1 MKLYDRTLQ
10 GDLCFGHY
18 TSASSM
24 RIMRLA
30 GSHCILQ
37 CDEDCCVE
45 FIIPI
50 RSARRG
56 QGRKDKMAKIPKIF
70 RKTKTI
76 RNLQSYMDTV
86 FNEVLHTTLNPD
98 GPGAIRVH
106 LIPPKAEENEF
117 GPSAA
122 IINGTD
128 ILPVRFIWAVILA
141 ELIRETNRY
150 DGKEISDADIQ
161 GILDRTADNVKK
173 IIPAFSRKRIAADIQ
188 TIYTTI
194 RQIAYREE
202 VTENV
207 EHINIGDYA
216 PYMQAPHRMDLMVSA
231 MTQNGRWHCNQKCVH
246 CYAAGQTLSD
256 EAELSTQEWKK
267 ILDRCRSAGIP
278 QVTFTGGEPTM
289 REDLFEL
296 VRYAR
301 WFISRLN
308 TNGIR
313 LTPEYCKG
321 LREAE
326 LDSVQITFYSADP
339 EIHNKL
345 VGTAGYEQTLAGI
358 RNALAQGLS
367 VSINTPL
374 CTLNRDYGKTL
385 ELLHELGVIYVTCSG
400 LITTGSAAEAESEA
414 LQLTG
419 SELEEILRGA
429 VAYCNQNGMEIA
441 FTSPGW
447 LDVQIF
453 DEMNIPSPS
462 CGACLS
468 NMAVTPGGN
477 VVPCQSWLSDKP
489 LGNMLT
495 DDWNEIWDSE
505 ACRARRDYS
514 ALLTGECPLR
524 RYC

>member
-1 MKLYDRTLQ
+1 MT
-10 GDLCFGHY
+10 
-18 TSASSM
+18 
-24 RIMRLA
+24 
-30 GSHCILQ
+30 
-37 CDEDCCVE
+37 
-45 FIIPI
+45 
-50 RSARRG
+50 
-56 QGRKDKMAKIPKIF
+56 KIPLLF
-70 RKTKTI
+70 RKTKTV
-76 RNLQSYMDTV
+76 RNLKAYMDSS

-106 LIPPKAEENEF
+106 LIPPKTEENVF
-117 GPSAA
+117 NPSIA

-128 ILPVRFIWAVILA
+128 ILPVNFVWAVILA
-141 ELIRETNRY
+141 ELIKETNHY
-150 DGKEISDADIQ
+150 DGREIGEEDIQ
-161 GILDRTADNVKK
+161 GILDRTADSVRQML
-173 IIPAFSRKRIAADIQ
+173 PVLSRKRIRRDIR

-202 VTENV
+202 VTTDV
-207 EHINIGDYA
+207 HYMNIGDYA
-216 PYMQAPHRMDLMVSA
+216 PLMQAPHRMDLMVSA
-231 MTQNGRWHCNQKCVH
+231 MTKQGSWHCNQKCVH

-256 EAELSTQEWKK
+256 EKELSTDDWKK
-267 ILDRCRSAGIP
+267 ILDKCRAVGIP

-296 VRYAR
+296 ISYAR

-313 LTPEYCKG
+313 LTPDYCKK
-321 LREAE
+321 LRQAE

-339 EIHNKL
+339 EVHNRL
-345 VGTAGYEQTLAGI
+345 VGAARYEETFAGI
-358 RNALAQGLS
+358 KNALAQGLS

-374 CTLNRDYGKTL
+374 CTLNKDYVKTL

-400 LITTGSAAEAESEA
+400 LITTGSAAQAPSEA
-414 LQLTG
+414 LH
-419 SELEEILRGA
+419 
-429 VAYCNQNGMEIA
+429 A

-447 LDVQIF
+447 LDEQVF
-453 DEMNIPSPS
+453 EELNIPSPS

-468 NMAVTPGGN
+468 NMAITPGGN

-495 DDWNEIWDSE
+495 DDWNDIWDSDTCQE
-505 ACRARRDYS
+505 RRAFS
-514 ALLTGECPLR
+514 AQLTGECPLR

>member
-1 MKLYDRTLQ
+1 MT
-10 GDLCFGHY
+10 
-18 TSASSM
+18 
-24 RIMRLA
+24 
-30 GSHCILQ
+30 
-37 CDEDCCVE
+37 
-45 FIIPI
+45 
-50 RSARRG
+50 
-56 QGRKDKMAKIPKIF
+56 KIPLLF
-70 RKTKTI
+70 QKTKTV
-76 RNLQSYMDTV
+76 RNLKAYMDSS

-106 LIPPKAEENEF
+106 LIPPKTEENVF
-117 GPSAA
+117 NPSIA

-128 ILPVRFIWAVILA
+128 ILPVNFVWAVILA
-141 ELIRETNRY
+141 ELIKETNHY
-150 DGKEISDADIQ
+150 DGREIGEEDIQ
-161 GILDRTADNVKK
+161 GILDRTADSVRQML
-173 IIPAFSRKRIAADIQ
+173 PVLSRKRIRRDIR

-202 VTENV
+202 VTTDV
-207 EHINIGDYA
+207 HYMNIGDYA
-216 PYMQAPHRMDLMVSA
+216 PLMQAPHRMDLMVSA
-231 MTQNGRWHCNQKCVH
+231 MTKQGSWHCNQKCVH

-256 EAELSTQEWKK
+256 EKELSTDDWKK
-267 ILDRCRSAGIP
+267 ILDKCRAVGIP

-296 VRYAR
+296 ISYAR

-313 LTPEYCKG
+313 LTTDYCKK
-321 LREAE
+321 LRQAE

-339 EIHNKL
+339 EVHNRL
-345 VGTAGYEQTLAGI
+345 VGAARYEETFAGI
-358 RNALAQGLS
+358 KNALAQGLS

-374 CTLNRDYGKTL
+374 CTLNKDYVKTL

-400 LITTGSAAEAESEA
+400 LITTGSAAQAPSEA
-414 LQLTG
+414 LQLESG
-419 SELEEILRGA
+419 ELEQILRQA
-429 VAYCNQNGMEIA
+429 VAYCHENGMEIA

-447 LDVQIF
+447 LDEQVF
-453 DEMNIPSPS
+453 EELNIPSPS

-468 NMAVTPGGN
+468 NMAITPGGN

-495 DDWNEIWDSE
+495 DDWNDIWDSDTCQE
-505 ACRARRDYS
+505 RRAFS
-514 ALLTGECPLR
+514 AQLTGECPLR